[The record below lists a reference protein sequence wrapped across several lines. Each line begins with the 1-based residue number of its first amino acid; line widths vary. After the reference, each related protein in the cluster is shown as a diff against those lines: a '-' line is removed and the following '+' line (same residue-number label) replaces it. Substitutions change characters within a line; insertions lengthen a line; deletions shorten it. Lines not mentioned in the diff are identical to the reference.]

1 MSAEGRITWAMP
13 IWMQTMNEESKTTTT
28 TDGRNDHCC
37 SKEHTMGTAPLE
49 SNTGSLE
56 DRTQVSQKDPMP
68 ELPTVAST
76 RMEAMDLADQWQ
88 AWLEDRP
95 QRKVRKR

>member
-1 MSAEGRITWAMP
+1 MDETIIVVRKNTQWELLHWNRTLGH
-13 IWMQTMNEESKTTTT
+13 SKI
-28 TDGRNDHCC
+28 GPRL
-37 SKEHTMGTAPLE
+37 A
-49 SNTGSLE
+49 
-56 DRTQVSQKDPMP
+56 RKDPMP